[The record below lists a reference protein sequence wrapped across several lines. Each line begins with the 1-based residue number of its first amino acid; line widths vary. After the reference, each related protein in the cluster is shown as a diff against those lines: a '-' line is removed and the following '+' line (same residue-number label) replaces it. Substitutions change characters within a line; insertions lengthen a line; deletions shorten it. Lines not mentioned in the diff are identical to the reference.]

1 MAALGVERGTLLM
14 PQQLGFEREAEHVLE
29 LARDRAA
36 LAPALAPALALAL
49 AGSATGWS
57 MPGSRSG

>member
-29 LARDRAA
+29 LARDRAGRPG
-36 LAPALAPALALAL
+36 PAR
-49 AGSATGWS
+49 AGSATGW
-57 MPGSRSG
+57 